1 MKFDQEQSSIIYF
14 EKENYQKLLALFIG
28 IYAICLIALS
38 LPVYANTKL
47 KYITLLIFGG
57 LFSLE
62 YLAKVVVSVIRGINL
77 KWTGSFLAIVDL
89 IAILSFLLSF
99 FFHYNFLFLRILRV
113 VRVFSIFRD
122 NPVSQSIDAL
132 TKVINKKKYDLMAS
146 FIILSVLVLIASC
159 AIYCFENTAQPEK
172 FASIIHSF
180 WWAVITMTTVGYGD
194 IYPVTVGGKIIA
206 SLFSAIG
213 FGFIALPAAIIST
226 GYLKMRDSYVCEKCS
241 KTNKLC

>member
-1 MKFDQEQSSIIYF
+1 MKEEHSETLYF
-14 EKENYQKLLALFIG
+14 EKEIYQKVLALFIG
-28 IYAICLIALS
+28 AYAICLVFLS
-38 LPVYANTKL
+38 LPVYADTKL
-47 KYITLLIFGG
+47 KFIILIIFGS

-62 YLAKVVVSVIRGINL
+62 YLAKILVSVIRRKNI
-77 KWTGSFLAIVDL
+77 KWTGSFLGIVDL

-99 FFHYNFLFLRILRV
+99 FLHYNFLFLRILRV
-113 VRVFSIFRD
+113 VRVFSIFKD
-122 NPVSQSIDAL
+122 NPVSQSVNAL

-159 AIYCFENTAQPEK
+159 AIYCFENDAQPEK

-226 GYLKMRDSYVCEKCS
+226 GYIKLRTSIEKE
-241 KTNKLC
+241 